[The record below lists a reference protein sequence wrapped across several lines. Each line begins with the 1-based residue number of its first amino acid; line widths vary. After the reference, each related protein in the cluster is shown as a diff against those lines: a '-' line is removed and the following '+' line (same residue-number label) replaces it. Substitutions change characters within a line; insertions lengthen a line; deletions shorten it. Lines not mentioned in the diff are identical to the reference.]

1 MTDKKEPLLD
11 ESKSG
16 INPSTEQA
24 LSPLAQSKKYFG
36 ASNFLLSAV
45 NLAQKSQ
52 KSNLFFTNP

>member
-24 LSPLAQSKKYFG
+24 LSPGCSSMKYIG
-36 ASNFLLSAV
+36 ASNFILSTMS
-45 NLAQKSQ
+45 LA
-52 KSNLFFTNP
+52 